1 MIFLL
6 VLSIGEISY
15 LKNALSIRK
24 ICRFAPLL
32 LGVNISF
39 CSFFIARTFFAVE
52 PFRRLR
58 TATSIFEKLLDQ
70 KTFIDLGS
78 FFLGSNL
85 TQKAPCRLVRRK
97 HDAFFTL

>member
-32 LGVNISF
+32 LGVKISLF
-39 CSFFIARTFFAVE
+39 SLIE
-52 PFRRLR
+52 
-58 TATSIFEKLLDQ
+58 FEK
-70 KTFIDLGS
+70 
-78 FFLGSNL
+78 
-85 TQKAPCRLVRRK
+85 RLSV
-97 HDAFFTL
+97 L

>member
-1 MIFLL
+1 VID
-6 VLSIGEISY
+6 
-15 LKNALSIRK
+15 
-24 ICRFAPLL
+24 ICRKSFYYAKFLFWL
-32 LGVNISF
+32 F